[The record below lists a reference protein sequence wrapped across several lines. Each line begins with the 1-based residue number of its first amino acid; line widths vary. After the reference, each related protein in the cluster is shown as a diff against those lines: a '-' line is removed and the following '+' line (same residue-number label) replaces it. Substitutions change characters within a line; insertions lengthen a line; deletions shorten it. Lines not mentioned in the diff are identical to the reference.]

1 METFAKDF
9 VTLLQYLLP
18 GFVAAWVFY
27 GFTSFP
33 KPSQFERVVQALIFT
48 IFIQAFVFITKKI
61 FLLLGTKCPFFNWN
75 GHFALIFAITF
86 GIFLG
91 ITFSYF
97 ANNDKLHKIL
107 RYWKITKESSFPSE
121 WFGVFLKNVTYVVL
135 HFEDERRLYGWPIE
149 WPSEPDKGHFVLEQA
164 SWLDE
169 DNKDKQIPITG
180 VKSIMVNAKDVKW
193 VEFMENTWE
202 KKNG

>member
-61 FLLLGTKCPFFNWN
+61 FLLLGTKCPFFN
-75 GHFALIFAITF
+75 
-86 GIFLG
+86 
-91 ITFSYF
+91 
-97 ANNDKLHKIL
+97 
-107 RYWKITKESSFPSE
+107 
-121 WFGVFLKNVTYVVL
+121 
-135 HFEDERRLYGWPIE
+135 
-149 WPSEPDKGHFVLEQA
+149 
-164 SWLDE
+164 
-169 DNKDKQIPITG
+169 
-180 VKSIMVNAKDVKW
+180 
-193 VEFMENTWE
+193 
-202 KKNG
+202 